1 MRTQPRWIRAL
12 AIATG
17 LALAGCSPD
26 PMGADQQT
34 LLRLATELEQEVVR
48 MRPHLAAMRQQSPAQ
63 WQRSAEKHAHVV
75 RQMLNRMDEIM
86 GEMQRMGGG
95 MMGGMGMRMQ
105 DARMSELL
113 GMNADEHRDMLR
125 LMEELWQDAE
135 KLRTASLSGT
145 PEWMP
150 LHLDRLDAMLQMM
163 EHSAEHM
170 RSMHGMHGM
179 HRRS

>member
-1 MRTQPRWIRAL
+1 MRAPPRWTRAL

-17 LALAGCSPD
+17 LALAGCSSGPL
-26 PMGADQQT
+26 GADQQT
-34 LLRLATELEQEVVR
+34 LLRLAEELEQEVIR
-48 MRPHLAAMRQQSPAQ
+48 MRPHLAAMRQQPPAQ
-63 WQRSAEKHAHVV
+63 WQRSAAEHAHVV

-86 GEMQRMGGG
+86 GEMQRVDEG

-105 DARMSELL
+105 DAPMSEFM
-113 GMNADEHRDMLR
+113 GMNAEEHRDMLR

-163 EHSAEHM
+163 EHSAEHL
-170 RSMHGMHGM
+170 RSMHSMHHG
-179 HRRS
+179 S